1 MTELR
6 YLAPNSLD
14 EAIGAFAAAGSAAR
28 ILAGG
33 TDLLVQM
40 RSGVLKPGLIVD
52 IKKIAE
58 MTAIEE
64 TADGGFRIGA
74 AASGMALAEHP
85 RFGKVWPGVLEAV
98 NLIGSKQVQG
108 RASAGGNLCNGSPAG
123 DSVPA
128 MVAAGA
134 IVTVQGPNGRRQ
146 LKVEDVPAAPGR
158 TNLLPGEI
166 LVSFALP
173 PRPKGSSDAY
183 LRMIPRT
190 EMDIAVVGVGV
201 SLTLKDGV
209 CTAARVGLGAV
220 APTVLL
226 VEAAAKALI
235 GSKLDDA
242 ALNAA
247 AAALSAASSSWLP
260 ISAFAAASTR
270 STVGATA
277 PSPTRAAV
285 QTPSFRVRLTP
296 RPTTAMSI
304 SVRGIMRKY
313 ASLEPGGRGGK
324 VKLTRISPALMLVR
338 PGPAGTCSTGISRRP
353 FGPCTVTMA
362 PAATIAGTLSPAG
375 EPLQRLPPAEARP
388 CTCLEPIRFTPSSTP
403 GQTLPKRLCS

>member
-6 YLAPNSLD
+6 YLAPSSLD

-64 TADGGFRIGA
+64 TSDGGFRIGA
-74 AASGMALAEHP
+74 AASGMALAEHA

-146 LKVEDVPAAPGR
+146 MKVEDVPAGPGR

-166 LVSFALP
+166 LVSFTLP
-173 PRPKGSSDAY
+173 PRPKCSSDAY

-201 SLTLKDGV
+201 SLTLDAKGV
-209 CTAARVGLGAV
+209 CTAARVSLGAV
-220 APTVLL
+220 AERVLL
-226 VEAAAKALI
+226 VSEAAAALI
-235 GSKLDDA
+235 GSTVDET
-242 ALNAA
+242 ALERLAA
-247 AAALSAASSSWLP
+247 AASAACRP
-260 ISAFAAASTR
+260 IDDKRGTKAFRIKVAGVLAR
-270 STVGATA
+270 
-277 PSPTRAAV
+277 RAAE
-285 QTPSFRVRLTP
+285 
-296 RPTTAMSI
+296 TA
-304 SVRGIMRKY
+304 
-313 ASLEPGGRGGK
+313 
-324 VKLTRISPALMLVR
+324 
-338 PGPAGTCSTGISRRP
+338 
-353 FGPCTVTMA
+353 
-362 PAATIAGTLSPAG
+362 
-375 EPLQRLPPAEARP
+375 LQRAR
-388 CTCLEPIRFTPSSTP
+388 
-403 GQTLPKRLCS
+403 GK